1 MCEVNV
7 NTENLKS
14 VIADLESLTNHLKS
28 MLQES
33 PESKT
38 AQKKNP
44 DSKKPKAEKK
54 NCSLEEVRAILAEKS
69 RAGLTAK
76 VKELIAKYGAD
87 KLSDVDP
94 KYYADLAKEAGEL
107 ANG

>member
-14 VIADLESLTNHLKS
+14 VIADLESLTNHLKA
-28 MLQES
+28 MLQDP

-38 AQKKNP
+38 AQKNP
-44 DSKKPKAEKK
+44 DSKKTKTEKK

-69 RAGLTAK
+69 RVGLTAK
-76 VKELIAKYGAD
+76 VKELIAKYSAD

-94 KYYADLAKEAGEL
+94 KYYVDLAKEAGEL

>member
-7 NTENLKS
+7 NTENLKG

-28 MLQES
+28 MLQD
-33 PESKT
+33 PTESKT

-44 DSKKPKAEKK
+44 DSKKPKMEKK

-94 KYYADLAKEAGEL
+94 KYYADLTKEAGEL

>member
-7 NTENLKS
+7 NAENLKS
-14 VIADLESLTNHLKS
+14 VIADLESLTYHLKA
-28 MLQES
+28 MLQEP
-33 PESKT
+33 PET
-38 AQKKNP
+38 QPAQKSP
-44 DSKKPKAEKK
+44 DSKRTKAEKK

>member
-14 VIADLESLTNHLKS
+14 VIADLESLTNHLKA
-28 MLQES
+28 MLQDP

-38 AQKKNP
+38 AQKNP
-44 DSKKPKAEKK
+44 DSKKTKTEKK

-69 RAGLTAK
+69 RVGLTAK

-94 KYYADLAKEAGEL
+94 KYYVDLAKEAGEL

>member
-14 VIADLESLTNHLKS
+14 VIADLESLTNHLKA
-28 MLQES
+28 MLQDP

-38 AQKKNP
+38 AQKNP
-44 DSKKPKAEKK
+44 DSKKTKTEKK
-54 NCSLEEVRAILAEKS
+54 NCSLEEVRVILAEKS

-94 KYYADLAKEAGEL
+94 KYYVDLAKEAGEL

>member
-28 MLQES
+28 MLQD
-33 PESKT
+33 PTESKT

-44 DSKKPKAEKK
+44 DSKKPKMEKK
-54 NCSLEEVRAILAEKS
+54 NCSLEEVRAILAEK
-69 RAGLTAK
+69 RKAGLTAK

-94 KYYADLAKEAGEL
+94 KYYADLAQKAGEL